1 MKNKLSTS
9 YSPALAVPAIIV
21 YSVFII
27 IPIAAS
33 LVLSFTDWNIK
44 RWDSPE
50 FYGIVNYIEVL
61 TDDIFLTALKN
72 TLLFSFGTS
81 ILKMVA
87 GLALALVLSKS
98 FKGNGIFRTV
108 FYMPCVISIT
118 VIGVLF
124 TAILSNRGLLNN
136 ILEMLNLSFLQ
147 QEWLGSYGTAMF
159 WIIFIESWMWAGFN
173 MFIFISGL
181 QAIPKDY
188 YEAADIDGI
197 SKLNQFLRITLPLLV
212 PAITVNATLNIAG
225 GMKIF
230 DIVYVLTNGGPGTAT
245 QVLSTFVFRTYSIGL
260 LGESSAASIVL
271 TILVVIVSFTLN
283 KIFRNMEVEA

>member
-1 MKNKLSTS
+1 MNKRLRTS
-9 YSPALAVPAIIV
+9 YSPFLAVPAIII
-21 YSVFII
+21 YSIFII
-27 IPIAAS
+27 IPIGAS
-33 LVLSFTDWNIK
+33 LILSFTDWNIK

-61 TDDIFLTALKN
+61 TDDIFLTALQN
-72 TLLFSFGTS
+72 TLLFSFGTT
-81 ILKMVA
+81 ILKVGA
-87 GLALALVLSKS
+87 GLALALVLSKK
-98 FKGNGIFRTV
+98 FRGNGVFRTI
-108 FYMPCVISIT
+108 FYVPCVISIT

-136 ILEMLNLSFLQ
+136 ILGLLNLQFLQ
-147 QEWLGSYGTAMF
+147 NEWLGSYGTAMF

-188 YEAADIDGI
+188 YEAADIDGVG
-197 SKLNQFLRITLPLLV
+197 KFQQFLRITLPLLV
-212 PAITVNATLNIAG
+212 PAITVNVTLNIAG

-245 QVLSTFVFRTYSIGL
+245 QVLSTFVFRTFGIGL
-260 LGESSAASIVL
+260 LGESSAASIIL
-271 TILVVIVSFTLN
+271 TILVVIVSFALN
-283 KIFRNMEVEA
+283 KLFRNMEVEA